1 MSGKRRLTWSASVTK
16 AALVFFLS
24 GCSSSRTQFTSTWAA
39 ANAQPVSA
47 AGMQIAAVVIS
58 PSESM
63 RRIGETALA
72 SEITRFGG
80 IGITSYKIL
89 PGDPKNRDAARR
101 QLKAAGIDAVIS
113 MRVISHDQ
121 VVSYTPGY
129 WTGSPWHSSLWG
141 YWGYG
146 WGSVYAPG
154 YLETETLVGVETLL
168 YSLDDDKL
176 LWAGVSE
183 TFNPKDVQSAVRK
196 IAKKAVDKMHEENVL
211 MK

>member
-1 MSGKRRLTWSASVTK
+1 MSGKRRLTWSAFVTV
-16 AALVFFLS
+16 AAFVFLLS

-47 AGMQIAAVVIS
+47 AGMQIAAVVVS
-58 PSESM
+58 PSESV

-80 IGITSYKIL
+80 IGVTSYKIL
-89 PGDPKNRDAARR
+89 PGDPKNREAARR

-183 TFNPKDVQSAVRK
+183 TFNRRTSSQRCARLPRKQSIRCTRK
-196 IAKKAVDKMHEENVL
+196 MCS
-211 MK
+211 